1 MPRILHNNIWYS
13 PVDSASMYE
22 SIYESKI
29 LNSSDYLFPGYFCLP
44 FKKQVES
51 IYGPAI
57 PDLVLIDKEYRE
69 WIVIEVEL
77 EHHALQGDVL
87 DQVVKFAAGEY
98 TISHADYLATKDNSL
113 DIEKLRLLVTG
124 IRPKISV
131 MVPVQK
137 PEWWRILLQYNATI
151 AVIEVWE
158 DDTGRNLLRV
168 NGDQPTVKSSEFL
181 TNLFRDRNIAKGL
194 KIENPAVLASE
205 DDKIRMTFRGL
216 SSEWVIIRSKASAW
230 LMPTGKYP
238 LDDVS
243 ALSFRLT
250 SSQSEGFQLE
260 ENRAPAT

>member
-1 MPRILHNNIWYS
+1 MARILHNNIWYS

-22 SIYESKI
+22 SMYESKI
-29 LNSSDYLFPGYFCLP
+29 LNNCNYLFPGYFCLP

-69 WIVIEVEL
+69 WIVVEVEL
-77 EHHALQGDVL
+77 EHHALKGDVL

-98 TISHADYLATKDNSL
+98 TKSHANYLVEKDKRLDPQKLISL
-113 DIEKLRLLVTG
+113 VCGTQ
-124 IRPKISV
+124 PKISV
-131 MVPVQK
+131 IVPVQK
-137 PEWWRILLQYNATI
+137 PEWWRVLLQYNATI

-158 DDTGRNLLRV
+158 DDTGRNLLRID
-168 NGDQPTVKSSEFL
+168 GDHPTAKSSEFL
-181 TNLFRDRNIAKGL
+181 TNLFRDKNMSKGL
-194 KIENPAVLASE
+194 KVENPAILPTGE
-205 DDKIRMTFRGL
+205 DKIRIDFNGL
-216 SSEWVIIRSKASAW
+216 SSEWVIIKSKASAW

-250 SSQSEGFQLE
+250 LSETEGFQLE
-260 ENRAPAT
+260 ENYVPAT